1 MKDKDFVDLQ
11 DELREIAVFA
21 EGTGLETPGMLIEQ
35 EMRQLESVAVFDEVN
50 AAEGL

>member
-1 MKDKDFVDLQ
+1 MKDKDFIDLQ

-35 EMRQLESVAVFDEVN
+35 DMRHLERVAMFDEVN
-50 AAEGL
+50 DAEGL